1 MTKTAIGEVIKTNG
15 KEIGKAIVMATATVT
30 ATTIAALTQEGL
42 IGATKNLMTKKQR
55 LNNESLFFYILKEET
70 L

>member
-1 MTKTAIGEVIKTNG
+1 MTKTAIGEFIKANG
-15 KEIGKAIVMATATVT
+15 KAIGKAIVMATATVT

-42 IGATKNLMTKKQR
+42 IGAAKNLMTNKQR